1 MKFTIESC
9 IYYMRS
15 LIFFFFLAFFSL
27 QATADEGRVSLEG
40 DLALAVDVCSFR
52 GDDGPYEE
60 VVIRF
65 PAAQLAF
72 ETQGDSLFVARYVPR
87 LELFDEDGNSVKR
100 IEGERV
106 FSSAERI
113 DDPEYFV
120 YDIARFQVPAGY
132 YHAVLEV
139 NAVGNDRRGRAV
151 FSIEAPEY
159 KTGWLAFSDLFF
171 VREIDPPAQYFEAE
185 SFRKAGRVLLP
196 SPEREVGDGASLR
209 FYVELYEIGRLAHSV
224 RFQVRDRFGHVVF
237 DHRRGFPM
245 YREDAKFVE
254 GIPLRGLVPGIYTL
268 SVEARAGEQVAR
280 TQRDFRILGSRVE
293 LSLTAQQQVLMEKIL
308 KRFSTPEDVEKYA
321 KVDAGERAVFMYGY
335 YLERLPLFAQAYIAP
350 VAGLG
355 NREIGMA
362 MLRAIGLEGTLMKR
376 VDKTFGERL
385 PEADTLAVRMA
396 RDMVDFVLDED
407 PLDPQALTAKALIA
421 LESGALAEGEAW
433 VRKALDVAPDLP
445 EARNAMGIVRMGRG
459 DWNGAVEKFEEAAC
473 WTNAELA
480 RFLSGKGEG
489 LGYLKAAVER
499 DPTHPF
505 LHYMMGRVLERRG
518 ELAESAAAYSRQ
530 IAVDPLF
537 ARARFDFGRV
547 LFKQGR
553 IDSATVIWRD
563 LMEARPDFRSLC
575 VHPLLE
581 AYLNIGE
588 TGKAHALIAE
598 ALRTLSDEARAR
610 VEDISLVAGAEELA
624 AYQRLEPE
632 ARAQFVRAFWQK
644 RDPTPATPGNERLV
658 EHYRRVVYVL
668 QHFSK
673 DGRKWDRRGDV
684 YIRYGEPA
692 HVSKRSD
699 IRFETDAEVV
709 RVKERLIARLS
720 PEAKQEI
727 IARIGRL
734 RTSTRDVEIES
745 ELAETVSISD
755 FESID
760 FEMNPNRVFFARQS
774 DDVNTYVR
782 GKELFGRDRP
792 GMSERPMRGI
802 PLYPVNGS
810 EPWEYWIY
818 PDVGGGIEV
827 VFTALTP
834 RGDFDFPDVSQGRKI
849 ARFNQRFWEDTR
861 PEVVIS
867 RAVSAQPD
875 RYVPVGKGVLDF
887 HSASADFRGADDKS
901 RLEVYYGVPVL
912 DAIDDGGDE
921 VVFERGIALFDSSWT
936 PIYRRLDPMP
946 VRVDEGGV
954 EAGTLAID
962 ELALQVLPG
971 RYYLGLQVN
980 HPASGRR
987 GGYTQELVVEDY
999 AVAGLKISDIELA
1012 GRVQVDASATDKGG
1026 VEVISLPSRTYKTG
1040 QPVVIYYEVYDLK
1053 IDDFGQT
1060 KYRVDYR
1067 ITPRE
1072 GKLSGVQVLRAL
1084 GRLLGIEEKAVVT
1097 ISYERTG
1104 TGSDEYNYLEI
1115 DPGESKPG
1123 RYEIAVAITDL
1134 NGEQT
1139 AEKMVMFFIRR

>member
-1 MKFTIESC
+1 
-9 IYYMRS
+9 MRF
-15 LIFFFFLAFFSL
+15 LILFIFFAFFPL
-27 QATADEGRVSLEG
+27 QATSEEGRVSSEG
-40 DLALAVDVCSFR
+40 SLALAVDVCSFR
-52 GDDGPYEE
+52 GDNGPYEE

-65 PAAQLAF
+65 PAAHLAF

-106 FSSAERI
+106 FSSSERI
-113 DDPEYFV
+113 DDPEHFV

-132 YHAVLEV
+132 YHAVLDV
-139 NAVGNDRRGRAV
+139 NVVGNDHQGRAV
-151 FSIEAPEY
+151 FSIEVPEY
-159 KTGWLAFSDLFF
+159 KTGQLAFSDLFF
-171 VREIDPPAQYFEAE
+171 VSEIDPPSQNFEAD
-185 SFRKAGRVLLP
+185 SFLKAGHVLLP
-196 SPEREVGDGASLR
+196 SPAREVGDGAPLR
-209 FYVELYEIGRLAHSV
+209 FYVALYEIGRLAHSV
-224 RFQVRDRFGHVVF
+224 RFQISDRFGHVVF
-237 DHRRGFPM
+237 DHLREFPT
-245 YREDAKFVE
+245 YRVDAKFVE
-254 GIPLRGLVPGIYTL
+254 GIPLRELLPGTYML
-268 SVEARAGEQVAR
+268 SVEARAGDQVAR
-280 TQRDFRILGSRVE
+280 TQRNFRILDSSVE

-308 KRFSTPEDVEKYA
+308 ERFSTPEAVQEYA
-321 KVDAGERAVFMYGY
+321 QVDAGERAVFMYGH
-335 YLERLPLFAQAYIAP
+335 YLERVPLFVRTYISP

-355 NREIGMA
+355 NREVGMA
-362 MLRAIGLEGTLMKR
+362 MLRAIGLEETLMKR
-376 VDKTFGERL
+376 VDRTFGERL

-407 PLDPQALTAKALIA
+407 PGDPQALTTKALIA
-421 LESGALAEGEAW
+421 LEGGALAEGEVW
-433 VRKALDVAPDLP
+433 VRKALDIAPDLP

-459 DWNGAVEKFEEAAC
+459 DWNGAVEKFQEAAY

-489 LGYLKAAVER
+489 LGYLKAAVAR

-505 LHYMMGRVLERRG
+505 LYYMMGRVLERRG
-518 ELAESAAAYSRQ
+518 ELAESASAYSRQ

-547 LFKQGR
+547 LFKQGH

-575 VHPLLE
+575 MHPLLE

-598 ALRTLSDEARAR
+598 ELRTLSDEARER
-610 VEDISLVAGAEELA
+610 VEDISLVAGPEEVA
-624 AYQRLEPE
+624 AYQHLAPE
-632 ARAQFVRAFWQK
+632 ERAQFVRAFWQK

-668 QHFSK
+668 QNFSK

-699 IRFETDAEVV
+699 IRFETDAAVV
-709 RVKERLIARLS
+709 RVKERLIAMLS

-745 ELAETVSISD
+745 ELGEVVAISD

-834 RGDFDFPDVSQGRKI
+834 KGDFDFPDVSQGRKI

-867 RAVSAQPD
+867 RAVNAQPD

-887 HSASADFRGADDKS
+887 HYASADFRGAGGKS

-912 DAIDDGGDE
+912 DAIDDGGEE

-936 PIYRRLDPMP
+936 PVYRRLAPMP

-971 RYYLGLQVN
+971 RYYLGLQIN

-1012 GRVQVDASATDKGG
+1012 GRVQVDSSATDKGG
-1026 VEVISLPSRTYKTG
+1026 VEVISLPSRTYKAG

-1123 RYEIAVAITDL
+1123 RYEIAVVITDL

-1139 AEKMVMFFIRR
+1139 AEKTVIFFIRR

>member
-1 MKFTIESC
+1 
-9 IYYMRS
+9 MRF
-15 LIFFFFLAFFSL
+15 LILFIFFAFLPL
-27 QATADEGRVSLEG
+27 RATAEEGWVSSEG
-40 DLALAVDVCSFR
+40 SLALEVDACSFR
-52 GDDGPYEE
+52 GDDGSYEE

-65 PAAQLAF
+65 PAAHLAF
-72 ETQGDSLFVARYVPR
+72 EIQGDSLFVARYVPR

-100 IEGERV
+100 IEGERI

-113 DDPEYFV
+113 GDPEHFV

-139 NAVGNDRRGRAV
+139 KAVGNDRQGRAV
-151 FSIEAPEY
+151 FSIVVPEY
-159 KTGWLAFSDLFF
+159 KTGRLAFSDLFF
-171 VREIDPPAQYFEAE
+171 VSEIDPPSQNFASD
-185 SFRKAGRVLLP
+185 SFRKAGHVLLP
-196 SPEREVGDGASLR
+196 APEREVGDGAPLR

-237 DHRRGFPM
+237 DHQREFPT
-245 YREDAKFVE
+245 YRENAKFIE
-254 GIPLRGLVPGIYTL
+254 GIPLRGLPAGEYTL
-268 SVEARAGEQVAR
+268 SVEGRAGEQVAR
-280 TQRDFRILGSRVE
+280 TQRKFRIVGSAVE
-293 LSLTAQQQVLMEKIL
+293 LSLTGQRQVIMEKML
-308 KRFSTPEDVEKYA
+308 ERFSTLEAAQTYA
-321 KVDAGERAVFMYGY
+321 EVDAGERAVFVFGH
-335 YLERLPLFAQAYIAP
+335 YLDRLPLFAQVYIAP
-350 VAGLG
+350 VTGLG
-355 NREIGMA
+355 NREVAMA
-362 MLRAIGLEGTLMKR
+362 MLRAIGLEETLKKR

-385 PEADTLAVRMA
+385 PEVDTLAVRMT
-396 RDMVDFVLDED
+396 RDMIDFVLDAD
-407 PLDPQALTAKALIA
+407 PLDSYALTAKALIA
-421 LESGALAEGEAW
+421 LEGGTLAEGEDW

-445 EARNAMGIVRMGRG
+445 EARNAMGVARMGRG
-459 DWNGAVEKFEEAAC
+459 DWDGAVEAFQEAAYM
-473 WTNAELA
+473 TNVDLA

-489 LGYLKAAVER
+489 LGYLQAAVAR
-499 DPTHPF
+499 DPVHPF
-505 LHYMMGRVLERRG
+505 FYYMMGRVLERRG
-518 ELAESAAAYSRQ
+518 ELAESAAAYRRQ
-530 IAVDPLF
+530 IAVNPLY

-547 LFKQGR
+547 LFKQGH
-553 IDSATVIWRD
+553 IDSATVIWRE
-563 LMEARPDFRSLC
+563 LMEARPDLRSLC

-588 TGKAHALIAE
+588 TGRAHALIAE
-598 ALRTLSDEARAR
+598 ELRTLSDEARER
-610 VEDISLVAGAEELA
+610 VEDISLVAGPEELV
-624 AYQRLEPE
+624 AYQRLAPE
-632 ARAQFVRAFWQK
+632 ERAQFVRGFWQK

-668 QHFSK
+668 QNFSK
-673 DGRKWDRRGDV
+673 DGQTWDRRGDV

-709 RVKERLIARLS
+709 RVKERLMAALS

-727 IARIGRL
+727 LARIGRL

-745 ELAETVSISD
+745 ELAEVVAISD

-760 FEMNPNRVFFARQS
+760 FEMNPNRVFFAAGS

-792 GMSERPMRGI
+792 GLSERPLRGI

-810 EPWEYWIY
+810 QPWEYWIY
-818 PDVGGGIEV
+818 PDVGGGVEI

-834 RGDFDFPDVSQGRKI
+834 KGDFDFPDVSQGRKI

-861 PEVVIS
+861 PEVVLS
-867 RAVSAQPD
+867 RAVNAQPD

-887 HSASADFRGADDKS
+887 HYASADFRGTGDKS

-912 DAIDDGGDE
+912 DAIDDGGKE
-921 VVFERGIALFDSSWT
+921 IVFERGIALFDSSWT
-936 PIYRRLDPMP
+936 PVYRKLAPMP
-946 VRVDEGGV
+946 VQVDKGGV

-962 ELALQVLPG
+962 ERVLQVLPG
-971 RYYLGLQVN
+971 RYYLGLQIN
-980 HPASGRR
+980 HPASGRQ

-1012 GRVQVDASATDKGG
+1012 GRVEEDSLATEKGG
-1026 VEVISLPSRTYKTG
+1026 IEVISLPSRTYKAG
-1040 QPVVIYYEVYDLK
+1040 QPVVIYYEVYGLK
-1053 IDDFGQT
+1053 IDNFGRT

-1104 TGSDEYNYLEI
+1104 TGADEYNYLEI

-1134 NGEQT
+1134 NAEQT
-1139 AEKMVMFFIRR
+1139 AEKTVTFFISE

>member
-1 MKFTIESC
+1 
-9 IYYMRS
+9 MRF
-15 LIFFFFLAFFSL
+15 LIFSIFLAFFPL
-27 QATADEGRVSLEG
+27 QTPAEEGRVSLEG
-40 DLALAVDVCSFR
+40 SLALGVDACSFR

-65 PAAQLAF
+65 PATQLAF
-72 ETQGDSLFVARYVPR
+72 ETRGDSLFVARYVPR

-113 DDPEYFV
+113 ADPEHFV

-139 NAVGNDRRGRAV
+139 KAVGNDRRGRAV
-151 FSIEAPEY
+151 FSIEVPGY
-159 KTGWLAFSDLFF
+159 KTGRLAFSDLFF
-171 VREIDPPAQYFEAE
+171 VDPSSQNFEAA
-185 SFRKAGRVLLP
+185 SFLKAGQVLLP
-196 SPEREVGDGASLR
+196 LPEREVGNGAPLH
-209 FYVELYEIGRLAHSV
+209 FYVALYEIGRLAHSV

-237 DHRRGFPM
+237 DHRREFPT

-254 GIPLRGLVPGIYTL
+254 GIPLRGLPPGTYTL

-280 TQRDFRILGSRVE
+280 TQRDFRIAGSPVE
-293 LSLTAQQQVLMEKIL
+293 LSLTAQQQVLMEKML
-308 KRFSTPEDVEKYA
+308 EHFSTPEAAQEYA
-321 KVDAGERAVFMYGY
+321 KVDAGERAVFMYGH
-335 YLERLPLFAQAYIAP
+335 YLERVPLFAQAYIAP
-350 VAGLG
+350 VVGLG

-362 MLRAIGLEGTLMKR
+362 MLRAIGLEETLMKR
-376 VDKTFGERL
+376 VDRTFGERL

-407 PLDPQALTAKALIA
+407 PLDPYALTAKALIA
-421 LESGALAEGEAW
+421 LEGGALAEGE
-433 VRKALDVAPDLP
+433 VRVRRALDVAPDLP

-459 DWNGAVEKFEEAAC
+459 DWDGAVEKFQEAAD
-473 WTNAELA
+473 WTNVELA

-489 LGYLKAAVER
+489 LGYLKAAVAR
-499 DPTHPF
+499 DPIHHF

-518 ELAESAAAYSRQ
+518 ELAESAVAYSQQ
-530 IAVDPLF
+530 IAVDPLH

-598 ALRTLSDEARAR
+598 ELRTLSDEARAR
-610 VEDISLVAGAEELA
+610 VEDISLVAGPEELA

-632 ARAQFVRAFWQK
+632 ERAQFVRAFWQK

-668 QHFSK
+668 QNFSK

-709 RVKERLIARLS
+709 RVKERLIAMLS

-745 ELAETVSISD
+745 ELGEVVAVSD

-760 FEMNPNRVFFARQS
+760 FEMNPNRVFFARRS

-827 VFTALTP
+827 VFTALTSK
-834 RGDFDFPDVSQGRKI
+834 GDFDFPDVSQGRKI

-867 RAVSAQPD
+867 RAVNAQPD

-887 HSASADFRGADDKS
+887 HYASADFRGAGDKS

-912 DAIDDGGDE
+912 DAIDDGGQE

-936 PIYRRLDPMP
+936 PVYRKLEPMP
-946 VRVDEGGV
+946 VSVDEGGV

-971 RYYLGLQVN
+971 RYYLGLQIN

-987 GGYTQELVVEDY
+987 GGYTQELMVEDY

-1012 GRVQVDASATDKGG
+1012 GRVQVDSSATDKGG
-1026 VEVISLPSRTYKTG
+1026 VEVISLPSRTYKAG
-1040 QPVVIYYEVYDLK
+1040 QPVVIYYEVYSL
-1053 IDDFGQT
+1053 IGDDFGNT

-1104 TGSDEYNYLEI
+1104 TVSDEYNYLEI

-1134 NGEQT
+1134 NTGQT
-1139 AEKMVMFFIRR
+1139 AEKTVIFFIRR

>member
-1 MKFTIESC
+1 
-9 IYYMRS
+9 MRF
-15 LIFFFFLAFFSL
+15 LILFFFLAFFPL
-27 QATADEGRVSLEG
+27 QATAEEGRVSSEG
-40 DLALAVDVCSFR
+40 SLALGVDACSFR
-52 GDDGPYEE
+52 GSEGPYEE

-72 ETQGDSLFVARYVPR
+72 ETRGDSLFVARYVPR

-113 DDPEYFV
+113 GDPEHFV

-132 YHAVLEV
+132 YHAVLDV
-139 NAVGNDRRGRAV
+139 KAVGNDRRGRAV
-151 FSIEAPEY
+151 FSIEVPEY
-159 KTGWLAFSDLFF
+159 KTGRLAFSDLFF
-171 VREIDPPAQYFEAE
+171 VDPSSQNFEAD
-185 SFRKAGRVLLP
+185 SFLKAGQVLLP
-196 SPEREVGDGASLR
+196 SPEREVGNGAPLH

-237 DHRRGFPM
+237 DHRREFPT

-254 GIPLRGLVPGIYTL
+254 GVSLRGLPAGEYML

-280 TQRDFRILGSRVE
+280 TQRKFHILGSPVE
-293 LSLTAQQQVLMEKIL
+293 LSLTAQQQALMEKIL
-308 KRFSTPEDVEKYA
+308 ERFSTPEAAQEYA
-321 KVDAGERAVFMYGY
+321 KVDAGERTAFMYGH
-335 YLERLPLFAQAYIAP
+335 YLERVPLFAQAYIAP

-355 NREIGMA
+355 NREVGMA
-362 MLRAIGLEGTLMKR
+362 MLRAIGLEETLKKR

-407 PLDPQALTAKALIA
+407 PLDPYALTAKALIA
-421 LESGALAEGEAW
+421 LEGGALAEGEVW
-433 VRKALDVAPDLP
+433 VRKARDVAPDLS
-445 EARNAMGIVRMGRG
+445 EASNAMGIVKMGRG
-459 DWNGAVEKFEEAAC
+459 DWNGAVEKFQEAAY
-473 WTNAELA
+473 WTNVELA

-489 LGYLKAAVER
+489 LEYLKAAVAR
-499 DPTHPF
+499 DPIHPF

-530 IAVDPLF
+530 IAVDPLY

-547 LFKQGR
+547 LFKQGH
-553 IDSATVIWRD
+553 IDSATVVWRE
-563 LMEARPDFRSLC
+563 LMEAWPDFRSLC

-598 ALRTLSDEARAR
+598 ELRTLSDEARAR
-610 VEDISLVAGAEELA
+610 VEDISLVANTEELA
-624 AYQRLEPE
+624 AYQHLEPE
-632 ARAQFVRAFWQK
+632 DRAQFVRSFWQK

-668 QHFSK
+668 QNFSK

-699 IRFETDAEVV
+699 IRFETDAKVV
-709 RVKERLIARLS
+709 RVKERLIAALS

-745 ELAETVSISD
+745 ELGEVVAISD

-867 RAVSAQPD
+867 RAVNAQPD

-887 HSASADFRGADDKS
+887 HYASADFRGAGDKS

-912 DAIDDGGDE
+912 DAIDDGGKE

-936 PIYRRLDPMP
+936 PIYRRLEPMP

-962 ELALQVLPG
+962 EVALQVLPG
-971 RYYLGLQVN
+971 RYYLGLQIN

-1012 GRVQVDASATDKGG
+1012 GRVQVDSSATDKGG
-1026 VEVISLPSRTYKTG
+1026 VEVISLPSRTYKSG
-1040 QPVVIYYEVYDLK
+1040 QPVVIYYEVYGLK
-1053 IDDFGQT
+1053 GDDFGNT

-1123 RYEIAVAITDL
+1123 RYEIAVVITDL
-1134 NGEQT
+1134 NAEQT
-1139 AEKMVMFFIRR
+1139 AEKTVIFFISE

>member
-1 MKFTIESC
+1 
-9 IYYMRS
+9 MRF
-15 LIFFFFLAFFSL
+15 LIFFIFLAFLPL
-27 QATADEGRVSLEG
+27 QTMAEEARVSSEG
-40 DLALAVDVCSFR
+40 SLSLGVDACSFR

-72 ETQGDSLFVARYVPR
+72 ETRGDSLFVARYVPR
-87 LELFDEDGNSVKR
+87 LELFDENGNSVKR

-113 DDPEYFV
+113 DDPEHFV

-132 YHAVLEV
+132 YHAVVEV
-139 NAVGNDRRGRAV
+139 NAVGNDRQGRAV
-151 FSIEAPEY
+151 FSIEVPEY
-159 KTGWLAFSDLFF
+159 RTGRLAFSDLFF
-171 VREIDPPAQYFEAE
+171 VSEIDPPAQNFEAD
-185 SFRKAGRVLLP
+185 SFLKAGHVLLP
-196 SPEREVGDGASLR
+196 APEREVGDGAPLH
-209 FYVELYEIGRLAHSV
+209 FYVALYEIGRLAHSV

-237 DHRRGFPM
+237 DHRREFPT
-245 YREDAKFVE
+245 YRADAKFIE
-254 GIPLRGLVPGIYTL
+254 GIPLRGLPPGTYTL
-268 SVEARAGEQVAR
+268 SVEAHAGEQVAR
-280 TQRDFRILGSRVE
+280 TQRDFLILGSRVE
-293 LSLTAQQQVLMEKIL
+293 LSLTTQQQALMAKIIE
-308 KRFSTPEDVEKYA
+308 RFSTPEAVREYA
-321 KVDAGERAVFMYGY
+321 KVDAGERAVFMYGH
-335 YLERLPLFAQAYIAP
+335 YLERVPLFAQAYIAP
-350 VAGLG
+350 VVGLG
-355 NREIGMA
+355 NREMGMA
-362 MLRAIGLEGTLMKR
+362 MFRAIGLEKTLMKR

-385 PEADTLAVRMA
+385 PWADTLAVRMA
-396 RDMVDFVLDED
+396 CDMVDFVLDED
-407 PLDPQALTAKALIA
+407 PPDPYALTARAVVA
-421 LESGALAEGEAW
+421 LESGALAEGEVW

-445 EARNAMGIVRMGRG
+445 EARNALGIVRLGRG
-459 DWNGAVEKFEEAAC
+459 DWDGAVEKFQEAAY

-489 LGYLKAAVER
+489 LEYLKAAVER
-499 DPTHPF
+499 YPTHPF
-505 LHYMMGRVLERRG
+505 LYYMMGRVLERRG

-537 ARARFDFGRV
+537 ARAQFDFGRA
-547 LFKQGR
+547 LFKQGH
-553 IDSATVIWRD
+553 IDSATVVWRD

-575 VHPLLE
+575 VYPLLD

-610 VEDISLVAGAEELA
+610 VEDISLVAGPEESA

-632 ARAQFVRAFWQK
+632 ERAQFVRAFWKK

-668 QHFSK
+668 QNFSK

-709 RVKERLIARLS
+709 RVKERLIAVLS

-745 ELAETVSISD
+745 ELGEVVSVSD

-760 FEMNPNRVFFARQS
+760 FEMNPNRVFFARRT

-861 PEVVIS
+861 PEVIIS

-887 HSASADFRGADDKS
+887 HYASADFRGADDKS

-912 DAIDDGGDE
+912 DAVDDGEEE

-936 PIYRRLDPMP
+936 PVYRKLEPMP
-946 VRVDEGGV
+946 VRVDEDGV

-971 RYYLGLQVN
+971 RYYLGLQIN
-980 HPASGRR
+980 HPSSGRR

-1012 GRVQVDASATDKGG
+1012 GRVQVDSSAADKGG

-1084 GRLLGIEEKAVVT
+1084 GRLIGIEEKAVVT

-1104 TGSDEYNYLEI
+1104 TASDEYNYLEI

-1123 RYEIAVAITDL
+1123 RYEIAVTITDL
-1134 NGEQT
+1134 NAGQT
-1139 AEKMVMFFIRR
+1139 AEKTVIFFIGE

>member
-1 MKFTIESC
+1 
-9 IYYMRS
+9 MRFS
-15 LIFFFFLAFFSL
+15 ILFLAFLPL
-27 QATADEGRVSLEG
+27 QTMAEEARVSSEG
-40 DLALAVDVCSFR
+40 SLSLGVDACSFR
-52 GDDGPYEE
+52 GADGPYEE

-65 PAAQLAF
+65 PATQLAF
-72 ETQGDSLFVARYVPR
+72 DTQGDSLFVARYVPR
-87 LELFDEDGNSVKR
+87 LELFDENGNSVKR

-106 FSSAERI
+106 FSSSDRI
-113 DDPEYFV
+113 DDPEHFV

-132 YHAVLEV
+132 YHAVLDV
-139 NAVGNDRRGRAV
+139 SVVGNDRRGRAV
-151 FSIEAPEY
+151 FSIEVPEY
-159 KTGWLAFSDLFF
+159 KTGRLAFSDLFF
-171 VREIDPPAQYFEAE
+171 VSEIDPLFHQFD
-185 SFRKAGRVLLP
+185 SFRKAGHVLLP
-196 SPEREVGDGASLR
+196 APEREVGDGAPLR
-209 FYVELYEIGRLAHSV
+209 FYVELYEIGQLAHSV
-224 RFQVRDRFGHVVF
+224 RFQISDRFGHVVF
-237 DHRRGFPM
+237 DHLREFPT

-254 GIPLRGLVPGIYTL
+254 GIPLRGLSPGAYTL
-268 SVEARAGEQVAR
+268 SVEARAGDQVAR
-280 TQRDFRILGSRVE
+280 TQRGFRIAGSPVE

-308 KRFSTPEDVEKYA
+308 ERFSTPEGMEEYA
-321 KVDAGERAVFMYGY
+321 KVDEGERAVFVYGH
-335 YLERLPLFAQAYIAP
+335 YLERTPLFAQAYIAP
-350 VAGLG
+350 VVGLG
-355 NREIGMA
+355 NREMGMA
-362 MLRAIGLEGTLMKR
+362 MFRAIGLEKTLMKR

-385 PEADTLAVRMA
+385 PETDTLAVRIA

-407 PLDPQALTAKALIA
+407 PLDPYALTAKALIA

-433 VRKALDVAPDLP
+433 VRKALGVASDLP
-445 EARNAMGIVRMGRG
+445 EAHNALGIVKMGRG
-459 DWNGAVEKFEEAAC
+459 DWDGAVEKFQEAAY

-489 LGYLKAAVER
+489 LEYLKAAAER
-499 DPTHPF
+499 DLPHPF
-505 LHYMMGRVLERRG
+505 FSYMTGRVLERRG
-518 ELAESAAAYSRQ
+518 EFVESAAAYRRQ
-530 IAVDPLF
+530 IAVDPLY

-547 LFKQGR
+547 LFKQGH
-553 IDSATVIWRD
+553 IDSATVIWRE

-575 VHPLLE
+575 MHPLLE

-598 ALRTLSDEARAR
+598 ELRTLSDEARER
-610 VEDISLVAGAEELA
+610 VEDISLVAGPEEVA
-624 AYQRLEPE
+624 AYQRLVPE
-632 ARAQFVRAFWQK
+632 KRAQFVRSFWQK

-668 QHFSK
+668 QNFSK

-709 RVKERLIARLS
+709 RVKERLIAALS

-745 ELAETVSISD
+745 ELAETVAISD

-760 FEMNPNRVFFARQS
+760 FEMNPNRVFFARRS

-834 RGDFDFPDVSQGRKI
+834 KGDFDFPDVSQGRKI

-867 RAVSAQPD
+867 RAVNAQPD

-887 HSASADFRGADDKS
+887 HYASADFRGAGDKS

-912 DAIDDGGDE
+912 DAIDDGGEE

-936 PIYRRLDPMP
+936 PVYRRLEPMP
-946 VRVDEGGV
+946 VRVDVGGV

-971 RYYLGLQVN
+971 RYYLGLQIN

-999 AVAGLKISDIELA
+999 AVAGLRISDIELA

-1040 QPVVIYYEVYDLK
+1040 QPVVIYYEVYGLK
-1053 IDDFGQT
+1053 NDDFGQT

-1072 GKLSGVQVLRAL
+1072 GKLSGVLVLRAL

-1123 RYEIAVAITDL
+1123 RYEIAVVITDL
-1134 NGEQT
+1134 NAEQT
-1139 AEKMVMFFIRR
+1139 AEKTVIFFIRR

>member
-1 MKFTIESC
+1 
-9 IYYMRS
+9 MRT
-15 LIFFFFLAFFSL
+15 LILFIFFLFLPL
-27 QATADEGRVSLEG
+27 LATSEEGRISSEG
-40 DLALAVDVCSFR
+40 SLALAVDVCSFR

-65 PAAQLAF
+65 PATHLAF
-72 ETQGDSLFVARYVPR
+72 ETQGDSLFVARYIPR
-87 LELFDEDGNSVKR
+87 LELFDENGNSVKR

-106 FSSAERI
+106 FSYADRI
-113 DDPEYFV
+113 DDPEHFV

-132 YHAVLEV
+132 YHAVLDV
-139 NAVGNDRRGRAV
+139 SVVGNDRRGRAV
-151 FSIEAPEY
+151 FSIEVPEY
-159 KTGWLAFSDLFF
+159 KTGRLVFSDLFF
-171 VREIDPPAQYFEAE
+171 VDLPSQNFASD
-185 SFRKAGRVLLP
+185 SFRKAGHVLLP
-196 SPEREVGDGASLR
+196 SPEREVGDGAPLR

-224 RFQVRDRFGHVVF
+224 RFQISDRFGQVVF
-237 DHRRGFPM
+237 DHLREFPT
-245 YREDAKFVE
+245 YRVDAKFVE
-254 GIPLRGLVPGIYTL
+254 GIPLRGLPPGAYML
-268 SVEARAGEQVAR
+268 SVEARAGDQVAR
-280 TQRDFRILGSRVE
+280 TQRNFRIAGSPVE

-308 KRFSTPEDVEKYA
+308 ERFSTPEAVREYA
-321 KVDAGERAVFMYGY
+321 KVDAGERAVFMYGH
-335 YLERLPLFAQAYIAP
+335 YLERVPLFAQAYIAP
-350 VAGLG
+350 VVGLG
-355 NREIGMA
+355 NREMGMA
-362 MLRAIGLEGTLMKR
+362 MFRAIGLEKTLMKR

-385 PEADTLAVRMA
+385 PETDTLAVRIA
-396 RDMVDFVLDED
+396 RDMVNFVLDED
-407 PLDPQALTAKALIA
+407 PLDPYALTAKALIA
-421 LESGALAEGEAW
+421 LESGTLAEGEAW
-433 VRKALDVAPDLP
+433 VRKALDVASDLP
-445 EARNAMGIVRMGRG
+445 EAHNALGIVRLGRG
-459 DWNGAVEKFEEAAC
+459 DWDGAFGKFQEAAC

-489 LGYLKAAVER
+489 LEYLKAAAER
-499 DPTHPF
+499 DLTHPF
-505 LHYMMGRVLERRG
+505 FSYMMGRVLERRG
-518 ELAESAAAYSRQ
+518 EFVESAAAYRRQ
-530 IAVDPLF
+530 IAVDPLY

-547 LFKQGR
+547 LFKQGH
-553 IDSATVIWRD
+553 IDSATVIWRE

-575 VHPLLE
+575 MHPLLE

-598 ALRTLSDEARAR
+598 ELRTLSDEARER
-610 VEDISLVAGAEELA
+610 VEDISLVAGPEEVA
-624 AYQRLEPE
+624 AYQRLVPE
-632 ARAQFVRAFWQK
+632 ERAQFVRAFWQK

-668 QHFSK
+668 QNFSK

-709 RVKERLIARLS
+709 RVKERLIAALS

-745 ELAETVSISD
+745 ELGEVVSISD

-760 FEMNPNRVFFARQS
+760 FEMNPNRVFFARRS

-818 PDVGGGIEV
+818 PDVAGGIEV

-834 RGDFDFPDVSQGRKI
+834 KGDFDFPDVSQGRKI

-867 RAVSAQPD
+867 RAVNAQPD

-887 HSASADFRGADDKS
+887 HYASADFRGTDDKS

-912 DAIDDGGDE
+912 DAIDDGGKE
-921 VVFERGIALFDSSWT
+921 VVFERGIALFDSSWA
-936 PIYRRLDPMP
+936 PVYRRLEPMP

-987 GGYTQELVVEDY
+987 EGYTQELVVEDY
-999 AVAGLKISDIELA
+999 AVAGLRISDIELA
-1012 GRVQVDASATDKGG
+1012 GRVQVDASAADKGG

-1040 QPVVIYYEVYDLK
+1040 QPVVIYYEVYGLK
-1053 IDDFGQT
+1053 NDDFGQT

-1134 NGEQT
+1134 NAEQA
-1139 AEKMVMFFIRR
+1139 AEKTVIFFIAE

>member
-1 MKFTIESC
+1 
-9 IYYMRS
+9 MRF
-15 LIFFFFLAFFSL
+15 LIFIFFAFLSL
-27 QATADEGRVSLEG
+27 QTMAEEKRVSSEG
-40 DLALAVDVCSFR
+40 SLALEVDACSFR
-52 GDDGPYEE
+52 GDDGSYEE

-72 ETQGDSLFVARYVPR
+72 ETQGDSLFVARYAPR
-87 LELFDEDGNSVKR
+87 LELFDENGNSVKR
-100 IEGERV
+100 IEGARV
-106 FSSAERI
+106 FSFAERI
-113 DDPEYFV
+113 DDPEHFV

-132 YHAVLEV
+132 YHAVVEV
-139 NAVGNDRRGRAV
+139 KAVGNDRQGRAV
-151 FSIEAPEY
+151 FSIEVPEY
-159 KTGWLAFSDLFF
+159 KTGQIAFSDLFF
-171 VREIDPPAQYFEAE
+171 VSEIDPPSLQFEAD
-185 SFRKAGRVLLP
+185 SFRKAGHVLLP
-196 SPEREVGDGASLR
+196 APGREVGDGASLR

-224 RFQVRDRFGHVVF
+224 RFQIFDHFGHVVF
-237 DHRRGFPM
+237 DHRREFPT
-245 YREDAKFVE
+245 YREVAKFVE
-254 GIPLRGLVPGIYTL
+254 GIPLRGLLPGTYTL
-268 SVEARAGEQVAR
+268 SVEAHAGGQVAR
-280 TQRDFRILGSRVE
+280 TQRNFRISSSPVE
-293 LSLTAQQQVLMEKIL
+293 LSLTAQQQVLVEKVL
-308 KRFSTPEDVEKYA
+308 ERFSTPEVVQEYA
-321 KVDAGERAVFMYGY
+321 EVDAGERAAFIYGY
-335 YLERLPLFAQAYIAP
+335 YLEQVPLFARAYVAP
-350 VAGLG
+350 VVGLG
-355 NREIGMA
+355 KRGEMGMA
-362 MLRAIGLEGTLMKR
+362 MLRAIGLEKTLMKR

-385 PEADTLAVRMA
+385 PETDTLAVRMA
-396 RDMVDFVLDED
+396 GDMIDFVLEED
-407 PLDPQALTAKALIA
+407 PRDPYALTAKALIA
-421 LESGALAEGEAW
+421 LERGALVDGEVW
-433 VRKALDVAPDLP
+433 VRKVLDVAPDLS
-445 EARNAMGIVRMGRG
+445 EAHNAMGIVKMGRR
-459 DWNGAVEKFEEAAC
+459 DWDGAVEKFQEAAY

-489 LGYLKAAVER
+489 LEYLKAAVER
-499 DPTHPF
+499 DSTHPF
-505 LHYMMGRVLERRG
+505 FYYMMGRVLERRG
-518 ELAESAAAYSRQ
+518 ELAESAEAYKRQ
-530 IAVDPLF
+530 IAVNSLF
-537 ARARFDFGRV
+537 VRARFDFGRA
-547 LFKQGR
+547 LFKQGH
-553 IDSATVIWRD
+553 IDSATVVWRD
-563 LMEARPDFRSLC
+563 LMEARPGFRSLC
-575 VHPLLE
+575 MHPLLE

-598 ALRTLSDEARAR
+598 ELRTLSDEARAR
-610 VEDISLVAGAEELA
+610 VEDISLVAGSEELA
-624 AYQRLEPE
+624 AYQGLESE
-632 ARAQFVRAFWQK
+632 ARGQFVRAFWQK

-668 QHFSK
+668 QNFSK

-699 IRFETDAEVV
+699 IRFETDAAVV
-709 RVKERLIARLS
+709 RVKERLIAVLS

-745 ELAETVSISD
+745 DLGEVVSVSD

-760 FEMNPNRVFFARQS
+760 FEMNPNRVFFARRT

-867 RAVSAQPD
+867 RAVNAQPD

-887 HSASADFRGADDKS
+887 HYASADFRGADDKS

-912 DAIDDGGDE
+912 DAVDDGEEE
-921 VVFERGIALFDSSWT
+921 VVFERGVALFDSSWT
-936 PIYRRLDPMP
+936 PVYRKLEPMP

-971 RYYLGLQVN
+971 RYYLGLQIN

-999 AVAGLKISDIELA
+999 AISGLQISDIELA
-1012 GRVQVDASATDKGG
+1012 GRVQIDSSATEKGG
-1026 VEVISLPSRTYKTG
+1026 IEVVSLPSRTYKAG
-1040 QPVVIYYEVYDLK
+1040 QSVVIYYEVYGLK
-1053 IDDFGQT
+1053 GDDFGNT

-1104 TGSDEYNYLEI
+1104 TVSDEYNYLEI

-1134 NGEQT
+1134 NAGQS
-1139 AEKMVMFFIRR
+1139 AEKTVLFFIGE

>member
-1 MKFTIESC
+1 
-9 IYYMRS
+9 MRT
-15 LIFFFFLAFFSL
+15 LILFILLAFFPL
-27 QATADEGRVSLEG
+27 QTPAEEGRVSSEG
-40 DLALAVDVCSFR
+40 SLSLGVDACSFR
-52 GDDGPYEE
+52 GDNGPYEE

-72 ETQGDSLFVARYVPR
+72 ETRGDSLFVARYVPR
-87 LELFDEDGNSVKR
+87 LELFDENGNSVKR

-113 DDPEYFV
+113 DDPEHFV

-132 YHAVLEV
+132 YHAVLDV
-139 NAVGNDRRGRAV
+139 KAVGNDRQGRAV
-151 FSIEAPEY
+151 FSIEVPEY
-159 KTGWLAFSDLFF
+159 KTGRLAFSDLFF
-171 VREIDPPAQYFEAE
+171 VSEIDPSSQNFDAE
-185 SFRKAGRVLLP
+185 SFLKAGHVLLP
-196 SPEREVGDGASLR
+196 SPEREVGGGAPLR

-224 RFQVRDRFGHVVF
+224 RFQISDRFGHVVF
-237 DHRRGFPM
+237 DHRREFPT
-245 YREDAKFVE
+245 YRGDAKFVE
-254 GIPLRGLVPGIYTL
+254 GIPLRGLSPGTYTL
-268 SVEARAGEQVAR
+268 SVEARIGGQIAR
-280 TQRDFRILGSRVE
+280 TQRNFRILGSPVE
-293 LSLTAQQQVLMEKIL
+293 LSLTAQQQILMGKIL
-308 KRFSTPEDVEKYA
+308 ERFSTPETAQEYA
-321 KVDAGERAVFMYGY
+321 TVDAGERAAFMYGH
-335 YLERLPLFAQAYIAP
+335 YLERMPLFARAYIAP
-350 VAGLG
+350 VAGLDNG
-355 NREIGMA
+355 EMGME
-362 MLRAIGLEGTLMKR
+362 MLRAIGLEEPLKKR

-396 RDMVDFVLDED
+396 RDMVDFVLEED
-407 PLDPQALTAKALIA
+407 PLDPQALAARALIA
-421 LESGALAEGEAW
+421 LESGALVEGERW
-433 VRKALDVAPDLP
+433 VRKALDIASDLP

-459 DWNGAVEKFEEAAC
+459 DWNGAVEKFQEAAY

-489 LGYLKAAVER
+489 LEYLKAAVER
-499 DPTHPF
+499 DSTHPF

-547 LFKQGR
+547 LFKQGH
-553 IDSATVIWRD
+553 IDSATVIWRE

-575 VHPLLE
+575 MHPLLE

-598 ALRTLSDEARAR
+598 ELRTLSDEARAR
-610 VEDISLVAGAEELA
+610 VEDISLVAGQEELT
-624 AYQRLEPE
+624 AYRRLEPE
-632 ARAQFVRAFWQK
+632 EQAQFVRSFWQK

-668 QHFSK
+668 QNFSK

-709 RVKERLIARLS
+709 RVKERLIAALS

-727 IARIGRL
+727 IARISRL
-734 RTSTRDVEIES
+734 RTSTRDVEIETTLG
-745 ELAETVSISD
+745 EVVAVSD

-818 PDVGGGIEV
+818 PDVSGGIEV

-834 RGDFDFPDVSQGRKI
+834 KGDFDFPDVSQGRKI

-887 HSASADFRGADDKS
+887 HYASADFRGADDKS

-912 DAIDDGGDE
+912 DAIGDGGEE

-936 PIYRRLDPMP
+936 PIYRKLEPMP
-946 VRVDEGGV
+946 VRVDEDGV

-971 RYYLGLQVN
+971 RYYLGLQIN
-980 HPASGRR
+980 HPTSGRR

-1012 GRVQVDASATDKGG
+1012 GRVQVDSLAADKGG
-1026 VEVISLPSRTYKTG
+1026 VAVISLPSRTYKAG

-1123 RYEIAVAITDL
+1123 RYEIAVVITDL
-1134 NGEQT
+1134 NGAQT
-1139 AEKMVMFFIRR
+1139 AEKTVIFFIGE

>member
-1 MKFTIESC
+1 MPF
-9 IYYMRS
+9 
-15 LIFFFFLAFFSL
+15 LLLFLFFLFFPL
-27 QATADEGRVSLEG
+27 QTTAEEGRVSLEG
-40 DLALAVDVCSFR
+40 SLALGVDACSFR

-72 ETQGDSLFVARYVPR
+72 ETRGDSLFVARYIPR
-87 LELFDEDGNSVKR
+87 LELFDENGNSVKR

-113 DDPEYFV
+113 DDPEHFV

-132 YHAVLEV
+132 YHAVLKV
-139 NAVGNDRRGRAV
+139 KAVGNDRQGRAV
-151 FSIEAPEY
+151 FSIEVPEF
-159 KTGWLAFSDLFF
+159 KTGQLAFSDLFF
-171 VREIDPPAQYFEAE
+171 VSEIDPSSQHFEAE
-185 SFRKAGRVLLP
+185 SFLKGGHVLLP
-196 SPEREVGDGASLR
+196 LPEREVGGGAPLR

-224 RFQVRDRFGHVVF
+224 RFQIRDRFGSVVF
-237 DHRRGFPM
+237 DHRREFPT
-245 YREDAKFVE
+245 YRGDAKFVE
-254 GIPLRGLVPGIYTL
+254 GIPLRGLSPGTYTL
-268 SVEARAGEQVAR
+268 SVEARIGDQIAR
-280 TQRDFRILGSRVE
+280 TQRDFRIAGSPVE

-308 KRFSTPEDVEKYA
+308 ERFSTPEAAREYA
-321 KVDAGERAVFMYGY
+321 KVDAGERAVFMYGHY
-335 YLERLPLFAQAYIAP
+335 FERVPLFAQAYIAP

-355 NREIGMA
+355 NREMGMT
-362 MLRAIGLEGTLMKR
+362 MLRAIGLEETLKKR

-385 PEADTLAVRMA
+385 PEADTLAVRRA
-396 RDMVDFVLDED
+396 RDMVDFVLEED
-407 PLDPQALTAKALIA
+407 PRDPRALTARALIA
-421 LESGALAEGEAW
+421 LESGALVEGERW
-433 VRKALDVAPDLP
+433 VRKALDIAPDLP
-445 EARNAMGIVRMGRG
+445 EARNALGIVGMGRG
-459 DWNGAVEKFEEAAC
+459 DWNGAVEKFQEAAY

-489 LGYLKAAVER
+489 LEYLKAAVGR

-505 LHYMMGRVLERRG
+505 LYYMMGRVLERRG
-518 ELAESAAAYSRQ
+518 ELAESAVAYRRQ

-575 VHPLLE
+575 MHPLLE

-598 ALRTLSDEARAR
+598 ELRTLSDEARER
-610 VEDISLVAGAEELA
+610 VEDISLVAGPEEVA
-624 AYQRLEPE
+624 AYQRLAPE
-632 ARAQFVRAFWQK
+632 ERAQFVRAFWQK

-668 QHFSK
+668 QNFSK

-699 IRFETDAEVV
+699 IRFETDARVV
-709 RVKERLIARLS
+709 RVKERLIAALS

-734 RTSTRDVEIES
+734 RTSTRDVEIET
-745 ELAETVSISD
+745 ELGEVVAVSD

-818 PDVGGGIEV
+818 PDVSGGIEV

-834 RGDFDFPDVSQGRKI
+834 KGDFDFPDVSQGRKI

-867 RAVSAQPD
+867 RAVNAQPD

-912 DAIDDGGDE
+912 DAIDDGGEE

-936 PIYRRLDPMP
+936 PIYRRLAPMP
-946 VRVDEGGV
+946 VRVDVGGV

-971 RYYLGLQVN
+971 RYYLGLQIN

-1012 GRVQVDASATDKGG
+1012 GRVQVDSLATDKGG
-1026 VEVISLPSRTYKTG
+1026 VEVISLPSRTYKIG

-1139 AEKMVMFFIRR
+1139 AEKTVIFFIGE

>member
-1 MKFTIESC
+1 M
-9 IYYMRS
+9 
-15 LIFFFFLAFFSL
+15 
-27 QATADEGRVSLEG
+27 SLEG
-40 DLALAVDVCSFR
+40 DLALVVDVCSFR

-72 ETQGDSLFVARYVPR
+72 ETRGDSLFVARYVPR

-113 DDPEYFV
+113 DDPEHFV

-132 YHAVLEV
+132 YHVVLEV

-159 KTGWLAFSDLFF
+159 KTGWLVFSDLFF
-171 VREIDPPAQYFEAE
+171 VREIDPPAQNFEAE
-185 SFRKAGRVLLP
+185 SFLKAGHVLLP
-196 SPEREVGDGASLR
+196 SPEREVGDGAPLH

-237 DHRRGFPM
+237 DHLREFPT

-254 GIPLRGLVPGIYTL
+254 GIPLHGLVPGIYTL

-280 TQRDFRILGSRVE
+280 TQRDFRILSSPVE

-308 KRFSTPEDVEKYA
+308 ERFSTPEDVEEYA
-321 KVDAGERAVFMYGY
+321 KVDAGERAVFLYGY
-335 YLERLPLFAQAYIAP
+335 YLERLPLFAQVYIAP

-396 RDMVDFVLDED
+396 RDMVDFALDED

-421 LESGALAEGEAW
+421 LESGALAEGEVW

-445 EARNAMGIVRMGRG
+445 EARNAMGIVKMGRG

-518 ELAESAAAYSRQ
+518 EFAESAAAYSRQ

-563 LMEARPDFRSLC
+563 LMEARPDFRSVC

-668 QHFSK
+668 QNFSK

-867 RAVSAQPD
+867 RAVSAQPE

-887 HSASADFRGADDKS
+887 HAASADFRGADDKS

-912 DAIDDGGDE
+912 DAIADGGDE

-936 PIYRRLDPMP
+936 PVYRRLDPMP
-946 VRVDEGGV
+946 VRVDEGNV

-962 ELALQVLPG
+962 ELKLQVLPG

-1012 GRVQVDASATDKGG
+1012 GRVQVDASAADKGG

-1097 ISYERTG
+1097 ISYQRTG

-1139 AEKMVMFFIRR
+1139 AEKMVMFFISE

>member
-1 MKFTIESC
+1 
-9 IYYMRS
+9 MRT
-15 LIFFFFLAFFSL
+15 LIFFIFLAFLPL
-27 QATADEGRVSLEG
+27 QATAEEGQVSPEG
-40 DLALAVDVCSFR
+40 SLALGVDACSFR
-52 GDDGPYEE
+52 GDNGPYEE

-65 PAAQLAF
+65 PATQLAF
-72 ETQGDSLFVARYVPR
+72 ETRGDSLFVARYVPR
-87 LELFDEDGNSVKR
+87 LELFDENGNSVKK

-113 DDPEYFV
+113 DDLEHFV

-151 FSIEAPEY
+151 FSVVVPEY
-159 KTGWLAFSDLFF
+159 KTGQLALSDLFF
-171 VREIDPPAQYFEAE
+171 VDPPSQNFASD
-185 SFRKAGRVLLP
+185 SFLKAGHVLLP
-196 SPEREVGDGASLR
+196 SPEREIGDGATLR

-224 RFQVRDRFGHVVF
+224 RFQISDRFGHVVF
-237 DHRRGFPM
+237 DHQREFPT
-245 YREDAKFVE
+245 YREEAKFIE
-254 GIPLRGLVPGIYTL
+254 GIPLRGLPAGGYTL

-280 TQRDFRILGSRVE
+280 TQRDFRILGSPVE
-293 LSLTAQQQVLMEKIL
+293 LSLTVQRQVLMEKIL
-308 KRFSTPEDVEKYA
+308 ERFSTPEAAQEYA
-321 KVDAGERAVFMYGY
+321 QVDAGERAVFMYGY
-335 YLERLPLFAQAYIAP
+335 YLERMPLFAQAYIAP
-350 VAGLG
+350 VVGLG
-355 NREIGMA
+355 NREMGMA
-362 MLRAIGLEGTLMKR
+362 MLRAIGLEETLMKR
-376 VDKTFGERL
+376 VDRTFGERL

-407 PLDPQALTAKALIA
+407 PLDPYALTAKALIA
-421 LESGALAEGEAW
+421 LESGALDEGEVW

-459 DWNGAVEKFEEAAC
+459 DWDDAVEKFQEAAY

-489 LGYLKAAVER
+489 LEYLKAAVAR
-499 DPTHPF
+499 DPGHPF
-505 LHYMMGRVLERRG
+505 FFYMMGRLLERRG
-518 ELAESAAAYSRQ
+518 EFAESAAAYRRQ
-530 IAVDPLF
+530 IAVDPLYT
-537 ARARFDFGRV
+537 RARFDFGRV
-547 LFKQGR
+547 LFKQGH
-553 IDSATVIWRD
+553 IDSATVIWRE

-598 ALRTLSDEARAR
+598 ELRTLSDEARER
-610 VEDISLVAGAEELA
+610 VEDISLVAGPEELV
-624 AYQRLEPE
+624 AYQRLALEE
-632 ARAQFVRAFWQK
+632 RAQFVRAFWQK

-668 QHFSK
+668 QNFSK

-692 HVSKRSD
+692 HVSKSSD

-709 RVKERLIARLS
+709 RVKERLIAVLS

-727 IARIGRL
+727 IARISRL

-745 ELAETVSISD
+745 DLGEVVAVSD

-834 RGDFDFPDVSQGRKI
+834 KGDFDFPNVSQGRKI

-867 RAVSAQPD
+867 RAVNAQPD

-887 HSASADFRGADDKS
+887 HYASADFRGADNKS

-912 DAIDDGGDE
+912 DAINDGTTE

-936 PIYRRLDPMP
+936 PVYRRLEPMP

-971 RYYLGLQVN
+971 RYYLGLQIN

-999 AVAGLKISDIELA
+999 SVAGLKISDIELA
-1012 GRVQVDASATDKGG
+1012 GRVEEDSSATDKGG
-1026 VEVISLPSRTYKTG
+1026 VEVISLPSRTYKVG
-1040 QPVVIYYEVYDLK
+1040 QPVVIYYEVYGLK
-1053 IDDFGQT
+1053 GDDFGNT

-1097 ISYERTG
+1097 ISYERMG
-1104 TGSDEYNYLEI
+1104 TASDEYNYLEI

-1134 NGEQT
+1134 NTGQT
-1139 AEKMVMFFIRR
+1139 AEKTVIFFIAD

>member
-1 MKFTIESC
+1 
-9 IYYMRS
+9 MRT
-15 LIFFFFLAFFSL
+15 LILFIFFLFFPLLATSE
-27 QATADEGRVSLEG
+27 EGRISSEG
-40 DLALAVDVCSFR
+40 SLALAVDVCSFR

-65 PAAQLAF
+65 PATHLAF

-87 LELFDEDGNSVKR
+87 LELFDENGNSVKR

-106 FSSAERI
+106 FSYADRI
-113 DDPEYFV
+113 DDPEHFV

-132 YHAVLEV
+132 YHAVLDV
-139 NAVGNDRRGRAV
+139 SVVGNDRRGRAV
-151 FSIEAPEY
+151 FSIEVPEY
-159 KTGWLAFSDLFF
+159 KTGRLAFSDLFF
-171 VREIDPPAQYFEAE
+171 VDLPSQNFASD
-185 SFRKAGRVLLP
+185 SFRKAGHVLLP
-196 SPEREVGDGASLR
+196 SPEREVGDGAPLR

-224 RFQVRDRFGHVVF
+224 RFQISDRFGQVVF
-237 DHRRGFPM
+237 DHLREFPT
-245 YREDAKFVE
+245 YRVDAKFVE
-254 GIPLRGLVPGIYTL
+254 GIPLRGLPPGAYML
-268 SVEARAGEQVAR
+268 SVEARAGDQVAR
-280 TQRDFRILGSRVE
+280 TQRNFRIAGSPVD

-308 KRFSTPEDVEKYA
+308 ERFSTPEAVQEYA
-321 KVDAGERAVFMYGY
+321 KVDAGERAVFMYGH
-335 YLERLPLFAQAYIAP
+335 YLDRAPLFAQAYIAP
-350 VAGLG
+350 VVGLG
-355 NREIGMA
+355 NREMGMA
-362 MLRAIGLEGTLMKR
+362 MFRAIGLEKTLMKR

-385 PEADTLAVRMA
+385 PETDTLAVRMA
-396 RDMVDFVLDED
+396 RDMIDFVLDED
-407 PLDPQALTAKALIA
+407 PLDPYALTAKALIA

-433 VRKALDVAPDLP
+433 VRKALDVASDLP
-445 EARNAMGIVRMGRG
+445 EAHNALGIVRLGRG
-459 DWNGAVEKFEEAAC
+459 DWGGAFEKFQEAAC

-489 LGYLKAAVER
+489 LEYLKAAAER

-505 LHYMMGRVLERRG
+505 FSYMMGRVLERRG
-518 ELAESAAAYSRQ
+518 EFVESAAAYRRQ
-530 IAVDPLF
+530 IAVDPLY

-547 LFKQGR
+547 LFKQGH
-553 IDSATVIWRD
+553 IDSATVIWRE
-563 LMEARPDFRSLC
+563 LMEAQPDFRSLC
-575 VHPLLE
+575 MHPLLE

-598 ALRTLSDEARAR
+598 ELRTLSDEARER
-610 VEDISLVAGAEELA
+610 VEDISLVAGPEEVA
-624 AYQRLEPE
+624 AYQRLVPE
-632 ARAQFVRAFWQK
+632 ERAQFVRAFWQK

-668 QHFSK
+668 QNFSK

-709 RVKERLIARLS
+709 RVKERLIAALS

-745 ELAETVSISD
+745 ELGEVVSISD

-760 FEMNPNRVFFARQS
+760 FEMNPNRVFFARRT

-834 RGDFDFPDVSQGRKI
+834 KGDFDFPDVSQGRKI

-867 RAVSAQPD
+867 RAVNAQPD
-875 RYVPVGKGVLDF
+875 RYAPVGKGVLDF
-887 HSASADFRGADDKS
+887 HYASADFRGTGDKS

-912 DAIDDGGDE
+912 DAIDDGGKE
-921 VVFERGIALFDSSWT
+921 VVFERGIALFDSSWA
-936 PIYRRLDPMP
+936 PVYRRLEPMP

-962 ELALQVLPG
+962 ELVLQVLPG

-999 AVAGLKISDIELA
+999 AVAGLRISDIELA

-1026 VEVISLPSRTYKTG
+1026 VEVISLPSRSYKTG
-1040 QPVVIYYEVYDLK
+1040 QPVVIYYEVYGLK
-1053 IDDFGQT
+1053 NDDFGQT

-1134 NGEQT
+1134 NAEQA
-1139 AEKMVMFFIRR
+1139 AEKTVIFFIAE

>member
-1 MKFTIESC
+1 
-9 IYYMRS
+9 MRT
-15 LIFFFFLAFFSL
+15 LILFIFFAFFPL
-27 QATADEGRVSLEG
+27 QATAEEGRVSLEG
-40 DLALAVDVCSFR
+40 NLALGVDACSFR

-72 ETQGDSLFVARYVPR
+72 ETRGDSLFVARYVPR
-87 LELFDEDGNSVKR
+87 LELFDENGNSVKR

-113 DDPEYFV
+113 DDPEHFV

-139 NAVGNDRRGRAV
+139 KAVGNDRQGRAV
-151 FSIEAPEY
+151 FSIEVPEF
-159 KTGWLAFSDLFF
+159 KTGQLAFSDLFF
-171 VREIDPPAQYFEAE
+171 VDPSSQNFEAE
-185 SFRKAGRVLLP
+185 SFLKAGHVLFP
-196 SPEREVGDGASLR
+196 SPEREVGDGAPLH
-209 FYVELYEIGRLAHSV
+209 FYVELYEIGRLVHSV
-224 RFQVRDRFGHVVF
+224 RFQISDHFGHVVF
-237 DHRRGFPM
+237 DHRREFPT
-245 YREDAKFVE
+245 YRGDAKFVE
-254 GIPLRGLVPGIYTL
+254 GIPLRGLLPGTYTL

-280 TQRDFRILGSRVE
+280 TQRDFRIAGSPVE
-293 LSLTAQQQVLMEKIL
+293 LSLTAQRQVLMEKIL
-308 KRFSTPEDVEKYA
+308 ERFSTPEAAQEYA
-321 KVDAGERAVFMYGY
+321 KVDAGERAVFMYGHY
-335 YLERLPLFAQAYIAP
+335 FERVPLFAQAYIAP
-350 VAGLG
+350 AVGLG
-355 NREIGMA
+355 NREVGMA
-362 MLRAIGLEGTLMKR
+362 MLRAIGLEETLKKR

-396 RDMVDFVLDED
+396 RDMVDFVLDVD
-407 PLDPQALTAKALIA
+407 PHDAQALTARALIA
-421 LESGALAEGEAW
+421 LESGALVKGEGW
-433 VRKALDVAPDLP
+433 VRKAFDVAPDLP
-445 EARNAMGIVRMGRG
+445 EARNALGIVRMGRG
-459 DWNGAVEKFEEAAC
+459 DWDGAVEKFQEAASR
-473 WTNAELA
+473 TNAELA

-489 LGYLKAAVER
+489 LEYLRAAVGR

-518 ELAESAAAYSRQ
+518 EFAESAAAYRRQ
-530 IAVDPLF
+530 IAVNPLF
-537 ARARFDFGRV
+537 ARVRFDFGRV
-547 LFKQGR
+547 LFKQGH
-553 IDSATVIWRD
+553 IDSATVIWRE

-575 VHPLLE
+575 MHPLLE

-598 ALRTLSDEARAR
+598 ELRTLSDEARER
-610 VEDISLVAGAEELA
+610 VEDISLVAGPEEVA
-624 AYQRLEPE
+624 AYQRLAPE
-632 ARAQFVRAFWQK
+632 ERAQFVRAFWQK

-668 QHFSK
+668 QNFSK

-709 RVKERLIARLS
+709 RVKERLIAVLS

-745 ELAETVSISD
+745 ELGEVVAVSD

-760 FEMNPNRVFFARQS
+760 FEMNPNRVFFARRT

-834 RGDFDFPDVSQGRKI
+834 KGDFDFPDVSQGRKI

-867 RAVSAQPD
+867 RAVNAQPD

-912 DAIDDGGDE
+912 DAIDDGGEE

-946 VRVDEGGV
+946 VRVDVGGV

-971 RYYLGLQVN
+971 RYYLGLQIN

-987 GGYTQELVVEDY
+987 GGYTQELVVEDYY

-1123 RYEIAVAITDL
+1123 RYEIAVVITDL
-1134 NGEQT
+1134 NGVQT
-1139 AEKMVMFFIRR
+1139 AEKTVIFFIGE

>member
-1 MKFTIESC
+1 
-9 IYYMRS
+9 MRF
-15 LIFFFFLAFFSL
+15 LIFSIFLAFFPL
-27 QATADEGRVSLEG
+27 QMSAEEGRVSLEG
-40 DLALAVDVCSFR
+40 SLALGVDACSFR
-52 GDDGPYEE
+52 GSEGPYEE

-65 PAAQLAF
+65 PAMQLAF

-113 DDPEYFV
+113 GDPEHFV

-132 YHAVLEV
+132 YHAVLDV
-139 NAVGNDRRGRAV
+139 KAVGNDRRGRAV
-151 FSIEAPEY
+151 FSIEVPEY
-159 KTGWLAFSDLFF
+159 KTGQLAFSDLFF
-171 VREIDPPAQYFEAE
+171 VDPSSQSFEAD
-185 SFRKAGRVLLP
+185 SFLKAGQVLLP
-196 SPEREVGDGASLR
+196 LPEREAGNGAPLH
-209 FYVELYEIGRLAHSV
+209 FYVALYEIGRLAHSV

-237 DHRRGFPM
+237 DHRREFPT
-245 YREDAKFVE
+245 YREDAKFIE
-254 GIPLRGLVPGIYTL
+254 GIPLRGLLPGTYTL

-280 TQRDFRILGSRVE
+280 TQREFRILGSSVE

-308 KRFSTPEDVEKYA
+308 ERFSTSEAVQEYA
-321 KVDAGERAVFMYGY
+321 QVDAGERAVFMYGH
-335 YLERLPLFAQAYIAP
+335 YLEQVPLFAQAYIAP
-350 VAGLG
+350 VVGLG
-355 NREIGMA
+355 NREVGMA
-362 MLRAIGLEGTLMKR
+362 MLRAIGLEETLMKR
-376 VDKTFGERL
+376 VDRTFGERL

-407 PLDPQALTAKALIA
+407 PLDPYALTAKALIA
-421 LESGALAEGEAW
+421 LESGALAEGEVW
-433 VRKALDVAPDLP
+433 VRRALDVAPDLP

-459 DWNGAVEKFEEAAC
+459 DWNGAVEKFQEAAD
-473 WTNAELA
+473 WTNVELA

-489 LGYLKAAVER
+489 LGYLKAAVAR
-499 DPTHPF
+499 DPIHHF
-505 LHYMMGRVLERRG
+505 LHYMIGRVLERRG
-518 ELAESAAAYSRQ
+518 ELAESSAAYRRQ
-530 IAVDPLF
+530 IVVDPLY

-547 LFKQGR
+547 LFKQGH
-553 IDSATVIWRD
+553 IDSGTVIWRE
-563 LMEARPDFRSLC
+563 LMEARPDFRGLC
-575 VHPLLE
+575 MHPLLE

-598 ALRTLSDEARAR
+598 ELRTLSDEARAR
-610 VEDISLVAGAEELA
+610 VEDISLVADPEELA
-624 AYQRLEPE
+624 AYQRLVPE
-632 ARAQFVRAFWQK
+632 ERAQFVRAFWQK

-668 QHFSK
+668 QNFSK

-709 RVKERLIARLS
+709 RVKERLIAMLS

-745 ELAETVSISD
+745 ELAETVAISD

-818 PDVGGGIEV
+818 PDVAGGIEV
-827 VFTALTP
+827 VFTALTSK
-834 RGDFDFPDVSQGRKI
+834 GDFDFPDVSQGRKI

-867 RAVSAQPD
+867 RAVNAQPD

-887 HSASADFRGADDKS
+887 HYASADFRGAGDKS

-912 DAIDDGGDE
+912 DAIDDGGQE

-936 PIYRRLDPMP
+936 PVYRKLEPMP

-971 RYYLGLQVN
+971 RYYLGLQIN

-1012 GRVQVDASATDKGG
+1012 GRVQVDSSATDKGG
-1026 VEVISLPSRTYKTG
+1026 VEVISLPSRTYKAG
-1040 QPVVIYYEVYDLK
+1040 QPVVIYYEVYGLK
-1053 IDDFGQT
+1053 GDDFGNT

-1104 TGSDEYNYLEI
+1104 TVSDEYNYLEI

-1134 NGEQT
+1134 NTGQT
-1139 AEKMVMFFIRR
+1139 AEKTVIFFIGE

>member
-1 MKFTIESC
+1 
-9 IYYMRS
+9 MRT
-15 LIFFFFLAFFSL
+15 LILIFLAFFPL
-27 QATADEGRVSLEG
+27 QATAEEGRVSSEG
-40 DLALAVDVCSFR
+40 SLALAVDACSFR

-72 ETQGDSLFVARYVPR
+72 ETRGDSLFVARYVPR
-87 LELFDEDGNSVKR
+87 LELFDENGNSVKR
-100 IEGERV
+100 IESERV
-106 FSSAERI
+106 FSSAKRI
-113 DDPEYFV
+113 DGPEHFV

-139 NAVGNDRRGRAV
+139 KAVGNDRRGRAV
-151 FSIEAPEY
+151 FSVEVPEY
-159 KTGWLAFSDLFF
+159 KTGHLAFSDLFF
-171 VREIDPPAQYFEAE
+171 VSAIDPSSHNFVSD
-185 SFRKAGRVLLP
+185 SFLKAGHVLLP
-196 SPEREVGDGASLR
+196 SPEREVGDGAPLR
-209 FYVELYEIGRLAHSV
+209 FYVALYEIGRLAHSV
-224 RFQVRDRFGHVVF
+224 RFQIRDRFGHVVF
-237 DHRRGFPM
+237 DHWREFPM

-254 GIPLRGLVPGIYTL
+254 GIPLRGLPAGDYTL
-268 SVEARAGEQVAR
+268 SVEARTGDQVVR
-280 TQRDFRILGSRVE
+280 TQREFRILGSPVE

-308 KRFSTPEDVEKYA
+308 ERFSTPEVVQEYA
-321 KVDAGERAVFMYGY
+321 KVDAGERAAFMYGHY
-335 YLERLPLFAQAYIAP
+335 FERVPLFARAYIA
-350 VAGLG
+350 AGLG
-355 NREIGMA
+355 NREVGMA
-362 MLRAIGLEGTLMKR
+362 MLRAIGLEETLMKR

-385 PEADTLAVRMA
+385 PEVDTLAVRMA

-407 PLDPQALTAKALIA
+407 PLDPYALTARALIA
-421 LESGALAEGEAW
+421 LERGVLPEGEGW
-433 VRKALDVAPDLP
+433 VRKVFDVTPDLP

-459 DWNGAVEKFEEAAC
+459 DWDGAVEKFQEASY

-489 LGYLKAAVER
+489 LEYLKAAVER

-505 LHYMMGRVLERRG
+505 LYYMMGRVLERRG
-518 ELAESAAAYSRQ
+518 EFVESAAAYRRQ

-547 LFKQGR
+547 LFKQGH

-575 VHPLLE
+575 MHPLLE

-598 ALRTLSDEARAR
+598 ELRTLSDEARER
-610 VEDISLVAGAEELA
+610 VEDISLVAGPEEVA
-624 AYQRLEPE
+624 AYQRLVPE
-632 ARAQFVRAFWQK
+632 ERAQFVRAFWQK

-668 QHFSK
+668 QNFSK

-709 RVKERLIARLS
+709 RVKERLIAALS

-745 ELAETVSISD
+745 ELGEVVSISD

-834 RGDFDFPDVSQGRKI
+834 KGDFDFPDVSQGRKI
-849 ARFNQRFWEDTR
+849 ARFNQRLWEDTR

-867 RAVSAQPD
+867 RAVNAQPD
-875 RYVPVGKGVLDF
+875 RYIPVGKGVLDF
-887 HSASADFRGADDKS
+887 HYASADFRGKDDKS

-912 DAIDDGGDE
+912 NAIVDGEKE

-936 PIYRRLDPMP
+936 PVYRRLESMP

-971 RYYLGLQVN
+971 RYYLGLQIN
-980 HPASGRR
+980 HSASGRR

-1012 GRVQVDASATDKGG
+1012 GRVQVDSSATDKGG

-1053 IDDFGQT
+1053 NDDFGQT

-1139 AEKMVMFFIRR
+1139 AEKTVIFFIAE

>member
-1 MKFTIESC
+1 
-9 IYYMRS
+9 MRF
-15 LIFFFFLAFFSL
+15 LIFFIFLAFL
-27 QATADEGRVSLEG
+27 PLWATAEEGWVSSEG
-40 DLALAVDVCSFR
+40 SLALEVDACSFR

-60 VVIRF
+60 VIIRF

-72 ETQGDSLFVARYVPR
+72 EAQGDSLFVARYVPR
-87 LELFDEDGNSVKR
+87 LELFDENGNSVKR

-113 DDPEYFV
+113 DDPEHFV
-120 YDIARFQVPAGY
+120 YDIARFQVPVGY

-139 NAVGNDRRGRAV
+139 KAVGNDRQGRAV
-151 FSIEAPEY
+151 FPIVVPEY
-159 KTGWLAFSDLFF
+159 KTGRLAFSDLFF
-171 VREIDPPAQYFEAE
+171 VDPPSQNFASD
-185 SFRKAGRVLLP
+185 SFRKAGYVLLP
-196 SPEREVGDGASLR
+196 APEREVRDGAPLR
-209 FYVELYEIGRLAHSV
+209 FYIELYEIGRLAHSV

-237 DHRRGFPM
+237 DHQREFPT

-254 GIPLRGLVPGIYTL
+254 GIPLRGLPPGTYTL
-268 SVEARAGEQVAR
+268 SVEGRAGEQVAR
-280 TQRDFRILGSRVE
+280 TQRDFRIKGSPVE
-293 LSLTAQQQVLMEKIL
+293 LSLTAQQQVLMEKML
-308 KRFSTPEDVEKYA
+308 ERFSTLEAVQKYA
-321 KVDAGERAVFMYGY
+321 EVDAGERAVFMYGH
-335 YLERLPLFAQAYIAP
+335 YLERMPLFAQAYIAP

-355 NREIGMA
+355 NRKVGMA
-362 MLRAIGLEGTLMKR
+362 MLRAIGLEETLMKR

-396 RDMVDFVLDED
+396 RDMINFVLDED
-407 PLDPQALTAKALIA
+407 PFDPQALTARALIA

-445 EARNAMGIVRMGRG
+445 EAPNAMGIVRMGRR
-459 DWNGAVEKFEEAAC
+459 DWNGAVEKFQEAAS
-473 WTNAELA
+473 WTNADLA
-480 RFLSGKGEG
+480 RFFSGKDEG

-518 ELAESAAAYSRQ
+518 EFAESAAAYSRQ
-530 IAVDPLF
+530 IAVDPLYV
-537 ARARFDFGRV
+537 RARFDFGRV
-547 LFKQGR
+547 LFKQGH

-588 TGKAHALIAE
+588 TGRAHALIAE
-598 ALRTLSDEARAR
+598 ELRTLSDEARAR
-610 VEDISLVAGAEELA
+610 VEDISLVADPEELA
-624 AYQRLEPE
+624 AYQRLVPE
-632 ARAQFVRAFWQK
+632 ERAQFVRAFWQK

-668 QHFSK
+668 QNFSK

-709 RVKERLIARLS
+709 RVKERLIAVLS

-745 ELAETVSISD
+745 ELGEVVAVSD

-760 FEMNPNRVFFARQS
+760 FEMNPNRVFFARRS

-834 RGDFDFPDVSQGRKI
+834 KGDFDFPDVSQGRKI

-867 RAVSAQPD
+867 RAVNAQPD

-887 HSASADFRGADDKS
+887 HYASADFRGAGDKS

-912 DAIDDGGDE
+912 DAIAAGEKE

-936 PIYRRLDPMP
+936 PVYRRLEPMP
-946 VRVDEGGV
+946 VRVDKGGV

-971 RYYLGLQVN
+971 RYYLGLQIN

-1012 GRVQVDASATDKGG
+1012 GRVQVDSSATDKGG
-1026 VEVISLPSRTYKTG
+1026 VEVISLPSRTYKAG
-1040 QPVVIYYEVYDLK
+1040 QPVVIYYEVYGLK
-1053 IDDFGQT
+1053 DDDFGNT

-1104 TGSDEYNYLEI
+1104 TVSDEYNYLEI

-1134 NGEQT
+1134 NAGQT
-1139 AEKMVMFFIRR
+1139 AEKTVTFFIRR